1 MRDVDRIL
9 MDQNRNKRQ
18 AVLNTVMN
26 LRVQKYTGN
35 FLTGWGTLIISRK
48 TLLHGIRLHT
58 IEVYGTFLMVQEG
71 RSSDGCFVVKDI
83 TPETP
88 RRTTQNISG
97 LSCLA
102 SGISNK
108 VFAILQHLNRDIQQ
122 KIQLIQVT
130 ALDKFSFI
138 PFSYIFVLNIPT
150 FLVCCKS
157 INSANDLGQFE
168 VQYKSRTWEP

>member
-58 IEVYGTFLMVQEG
+58 IEVYGTFLMV
-71 RSSDGCFVVKDI
+71 
-83 TPETP
+83 
-88 RRTTQNISG
+88 
-97 LSCLA
+97 
-102 SGISNK
+102 
-108 VFAILQHLNRDIQQ
+108 
-122 KIQLIQVT
+122 
-130 ALDKFSFI
+130 
-138 PFSYIFVLNIPT
+138 
-150 FLVCCKS
+150 
-157 INSANDLGQFE
+157 
-168 VQYKSRTWEP
+168 